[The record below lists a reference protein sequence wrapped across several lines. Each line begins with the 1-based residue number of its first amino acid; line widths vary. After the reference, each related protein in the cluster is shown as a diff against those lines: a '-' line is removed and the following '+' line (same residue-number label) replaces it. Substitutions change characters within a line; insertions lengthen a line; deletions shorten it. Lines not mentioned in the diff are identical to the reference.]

1 MKTSPQDNAAMLPRR
16 GLTAIALS
24 AIAAWTLPETI
35 LAQSA
40 PPGLSANATVVAHG
54 FDNPRGLKF
63 GPDGLLYVAEAG
75 QGGTASSTIGLCPQ
89 AAPPGPY
96 TNGPTARISR
106 ISAAG
111 VRQTV
116 VAGLPSGLSANGDV
130 MGVSDIAFVGNTLYA
145 LLAGGGCSHGQ
156 TQWPAGVLRLQSDG
170 TMAVV
175 ADLGAF
181 QKANPVKAPVS
192 YDFDP
197 DGTWYGMAAW
207 GSDVYA
213 VESNHGVLL
222 RVSAQG
228 AVSRVADI
236 SAEAGH
242 RVPTAIAFS
251 PQGQAYVAGLG
262 RWPFRPE
269 EGVIWRVEPSGALT
283 RMAHGLVGLLG
294 IAFDTQGRLYA
305 LEVGRAQNKVP
316 IPGTGRVVRV
326 TLNSSGSGS
335 VQLQEIASGLMF
347 PTTLIS
353 GPDGALYVT
362 NNGFGFPPG
371 GGEVVRITIPN

>member
-156 TQWPAGVLRLQSDG
+156 TQ
-170 TMAVV
+170 
-175 ADLGAF
+175 
-181 QKANPVKAPVS
+181 
-192 YDFDP
+192 
-197 DGTWYGMAAW
+197 
-207 GSDVYA
+207 
-213 VESNHGVLL
+213 
-222 RVSAQG
+222 
-228 AVSRVADI
+228 
-236 SAEAGH
+236 
-242 RVPTAIAFS
+242 
-251 PQGQAYVAGLG
+251 
-262 RWPFRPE
+262 
-269 EGVIWRVEPSGALT
+269 
-283 RMAHGLVGLLG
+283 
-294 IAFDTQGRLYA
+294 
-305 LEVGRAQNKVP
+305 
-316 IPGTGRVVRV
+316 
-326 TLNSSGSGS
+326 
-335 VQLQEIASGLMF
+335 
-347 PTTLIS
+347 
-353 GPDGALYVT
+353 
-362 NNGFGFPPG
+362 
-371 GGEVVRITIPN
+371 